1 MFKRASHAE
10 GIVSEQEILFSTSF
24 NYLFPEAARSR
35 PCLLPE
41 TQTTLDG
48 LRDLGAA
55 MADTGP
61 SGGAGDPLDSQIPA
75 AFTYLGQFI
84 DHDLTARTDRDGP
97 LTAIGNGEPIVP
109 LDPSLVVATLR
120 NGRRPQFDLDSLF
133 GDGPGLVTTVPAH
146 PSESESQVLYDG
158 QLKMRVF
165 DQNNRLDLPG
175 REPTTDLNGTTSF
188 PAIVS
193 DMRNDENVNVSQ
205 LHASMLKFYN
215 RVHDVQAG
223 TGVEKYIRARQLTRW
238 AYQYIVVHDYLM
250 TVCQPSIVG
259 DTLAN
264 GPRFY
269 GDMAGRGGAFMPLE
283 FSVAGFRFAHSMIRP
298 SYNLNEISGAVDLL
312 DILGTNGNAANFDA
326 TDHQLKPERVISW
339 QFYVGGAA
347 QKARK
352 IDTKIAHDLFTLPFR
367 GAGDPVLANL
377 ARSNLFRGYSLS
389 IPTGQAVADGFGVC
403 FLSPGDI
410 LAGEDPA
417 IAAIVERSFFHH
429 RTPLWYYVLR
439 EATVQQNGERL
450 GEVGSR
456 LVAETM
462 IGSLKQDPNSYLNNL
477 TDPAVKHTGPLKNQG
492 IDVKPGA
499 GGLIRNLVD
508 LLKFAGVN
516 GISGV

>member
-35 PCLLPE
+35 PCLLPQ

-61 SGGAGDPLDSQIPA
+61 SGGAGDPLDSTIPA

-97 LTAIGNGEPIVP
+97 VTAIGNGEPIVP
-109 LDPSLVVATLR
+109 LDPDLVVATLR
-120 NGRRPQFDLDSLF
+120 NGRRSQFDLDSVF
-133 GDGPGLVTTVPAH
+133 GDGPGLVRTVAAH
-146 PSESESQVLYDG
+146 RSESESQTLYDEHF
-158 QLKMRVF
+158 KMRVF
-165 DQNNRLDLPG
+165 DEDNRLDLPG
-175 REPTTDLNGTTSF
+175 REPATDLSGKTSF
-188 PAIVS
+188 PALVS

-205 LHASMLKFYN
+205 LHASFLKFYN
-215 RVHDVQAG
+215 KVYDAQAG
-223 TGVEKYIRARQLTRW
+223 TDAQRYSRARQLTRW
-238 AYQYIVVHDYLM
+238 AYQYVVVHDYLM
-250 TVCQPSIVG
+250 TVCEPDIVN

-298 SYNLNEISGAVDLL
+298 SYTLNETSGTVDLL
-312 DILGTNGNAANFDA
+312 AILGTNGNAANFDM
-326 TDHQLKPERVISW
+326 TDNQLAPERVISW
-339 QFYVGGAA
+339 NRYVGGAA

-389 IPTGQAVADGFGVC
+389 IPTGQAIADGFGVC
-403 FLSPGDI
+403 FLSPAEITD
-410 LAGEDPA
+410 GEDPA
-417 IAAIVERSFFHH
+417 IAAVVERSFFHH

-439 EATVQQNGERL
+439 EATLQQNGERL

-456 LVAETM
+456 IVAETM
-462 IGSLKQDPNSYLNNL
+462 IGSLKQDANSYLNNP
-477 TDPAVKHTGPLKNQG
+477 TDPAVEPNG
-492 IDVKPGA
+492 IDITPGPN
-499 GGLIRNLVD
+499 GLINNLVE

-516 GISGV
+516 GIGSV

>member
-10 GIVSEQEILFSTSF
+10 GIVSDQEILFSTSF

-35 PCLLPE
+35 PCLLPQ

-55 MADTGP
+55 MADQGP
-61 SGGAGDPLDSQIPA
+61 SGGSSDPLDSQIPA

-97 LTAIGNGEPIVP
+97 VTAIGNGEPVVP
-109 LDPSLVVATLR
+109 LDPNLVVATLR
-120 NGRRPQFDLDSLF
+120 NGRRSQFDLDSVF
-133 GDGPGLVTTVPAH
+133 GDGPGLVRTVPTH
-146 PSESESQVLYDG
+146 NSNTQSQLLYESN
-158 QLKMRVF
+158 LKMRVF
-165 DQNNRLDLPG
+165 DENGRLDLPG
-175 REPTTDLNGTTSF
+175 RTEEKNLEDKVSF
-188 PAIVS
+188 PAIVA

-205 LHASMLKFYN
+205 LHAAVLKFYN
-215 RVHDVQAG
+215 RVYDAQAG
-223 TGVEKYIRARQLTRW
+223 ADRERYARARQLTRW

-250 TVCQPSIVG
+250 TVCDPAIVN

-298 SYNLNEISGAVDLL
+298 SYTFNESSGTVDLMEV
-312 DILGTNGNAANFDA
+312 LGTNGNLANFDA
-326 TDHQLKPERVISW
+326 TDNQLVPERVIAW
-339 QFYVGGAA
+339 NRYVGGAA

-389 IPTGQAVADGFGVC
+389 IPTGQAIADGFGVC
-403 FLSPGDI
+403 WLSPSEI
-410 LAGEDPA
+410 LDGEDPEIA
-417 IAAIVERSFFHH
+417 IVVERSFFHH

-439 EATVQQNGERL
+439 EAALQQNGERL

-462 IGSLKQDPNSYLNNL
+462 IGSLKQDPNSYLNN
-477 TDPAVKHTGPLKNQG
+477 TSDNAVEPNGV
-492 IDVKPGA
+492 DVTVGS
-499 GGLIRNLVD
+499 GGFISNLID
-508 LLKFAGVN
+508 LLKFAEVN
-516 GISGV
+516 GISSV

>member
-35 PCLLPE
+35 PCLLPQ

-48 LRDLGAA
+48 LRDLGAK

-61 SGGAGDPLDSQIPA
+61 SGSSSDPLDSQIPA

-84 DHDLTARTDRDGP
+84 DHDLTARTDREGP
-97 LTAIGNGEPIVP
+97 VTSIGNGEPIVP
-109 LDPSLVVATLR
+109 IDPDLVVCTLR
-120 NGRRPQFDLDSLF
+120 NGRRSQFDLDSLF
-133 GDGPGLVTTVPAH
+133 GDGPGLAGSVNAH
-146 PSESESQVLYDG
+146 KSQSLSQVLYTDD
-158 QLKMRVF
+158 LKMRVF
-165 DQNNRLDLPG
+165 DENARLDLPG
-175 REPTTDLNGTTSF
+175 REEEKATNGDTSF
-188 PAIVS
+188 PALVA
-193 DMRNDENVNVSQ
+193 DMRNDENINVSQ
-205 LHASMLKFYN
+205 LHAAFLKFYN
-215 RVHDVQAG
+215 KVYDAQSG
-223 TGVEKYIRARQLTRW
+223 TNAAKYLRARQLTRW
-238 AYQYIVVHDYLM
+238 AYQYIVVHDYMM
-250 TVCQPSIVG
+250 TVCDVDVVNDTIV
-259 DTLAN
+259 N

-269 GDMAGRGGAFMPLE
+269 GDMAGRSGAFMPLE

-298 SYNLNEISGAVDLL
+298 SYTLNATSGALDLL

-326 TDHQLKPERVISW
+326 TDHQLVPQRVISW
-339 QFYVGGAA
+339 DRYVGNTA

-367 GAGDPVLANL
+367 SQGDPVLANL

-389 IPTGQAVADGFGVC
+389 IPTGQAICDGFGVQW
-403 FLSPGDI
+403 LSPSVI
-410 LAGEDPA
+410 LDGEDAA
-417 IAAIVERSFFHH
+417 IAEVVERAYFHH

-450 GEVGSR
+450 GEIGSR

-477 TDPAVKHTGPLKNQG
+477 NDPAVKTNG

-499 GGLIRNLVD
+499 GGRIRRLID
-508 LLKFAGVN
+508 LLRFAEVN
-516 GISGV
+516 GV

>member
-10 GIVSEQEILFSTSF
+10 GIVSDQEILFSTSF

-35 PCLLPE
+35 PCLLPQ

-55 MADTGP
+55 MADNGP

-120 NGRRPQFDLDSLF
+120 NGRRSQFDLDSLF
-133 GDGPGLVTTVPAH
+133 GDGPGLVRTVPNH
-146 PSESESQVLYDG
+146 HSESESQPLYTDDF
-158 QLKMRVF
+158 KMKVF
-165 DQNNRLDLPG
+165 DQDHRLDLPG
-175 REPTTDLNGTTSF
+175 RKPEADLSGKITF

-205 LHASMLKFYN
+205 LHASVLKFYN
-215 RVHDVQAG
+215 RVYDAQAG
-223 TGVEKYIRARQLTRW
+223 SNVERYVRARQLTRW

-250 TVCQPSIVG
+250 TVCEPGIVN

-298 SYNLNEISGAVDLL
+298 SYTFNETSGTVDLL
-312 DILGTNGNAANFDA
+312 QILGTNGNKDNFDIG
-326 TDHQLKPERVISW
+326 DHQLVPDRVISW
-339 QFYVGGAA
+339 DRYVGGTA
-347 QKARK
+347 QRARK

-389 IPTGQAVADGFGVC
+389 IPTGQAIADGFGVC
-403 FLSPGDI
+403 FLSPADI
-410 LAGEDPA
+410 LDGEDPA
-417 IAAIVERSFFHH
+417 IADVVERAFFHH

-439 EATVQQNGERL
+439 EATVQQGGQRL

-456 LVAETM
+456 IVAETM
-462 IGSLKQDPNSYLNNL
+462 IGSLKQDANSYLNNSS
-477 TDPAVKHTGPLKNQG
+477 DPAVEPNG
-492 IDVKPGA
+492 IDVTPGPN
-499 GGLIRNLVD
+499 GLIGSLVD
-508 LLKFAGVN
+508 LLKFAQVN
-516 GISGV
+516 GSGSI